1 MARRKGA
8 DIEKGTGTESGT
20 GTGTGTGAVKKTG
33 RPKGS
38 KSGYTMS
45 DKALAQRH
53 TYSPIIQATRPY
65 TGEDIDYNARQ
76 IQHILHIQE
85 IASTVDKNDPVSL
98 RNAFYQ
104 YLALC
109 GQDGFKVGNLAAY
122 SAMGVDRYTVTSW
135 TKSPREEYREL
146 ARLVKTTCSLARE
159 SMVADQKI
167 NPVVGIFWQRN
178 FDGLRN
184 DTEQIQPADGGA
196 GDDDDKATAQE
207 YLKKYGD
214 ILKE

>member
-1 MARRKGA
+1 MARKKGA
-8 DIEKGTGTESGT
+8 GAEKGTGAESGT
-20 GTGTGTGAVKKTG
+20 GTVKKTG

-45 DKALAQRH
+45 EKALAQRH

-85 IASTVDKNDPVSL
+85 SASTVDKSDPVSL

-135 TKSPREEYREL
+135 AKSTREESREL

-178 FDGLRN
+178 YDGLRN
-184 DTEQIQPADGGA
+184 DTEQIQPADGGT